1 MSSVTTVNLLTK
13 KKGKYLTK
21 YSPPHEHNYLSSIVI
36 VSKLKVENVLN
47 PPTTNKQLKQF
58 LSAQV
63 HHNLTTPS
71 AVNQ

>member
-1 MSSVTTVNLLTK
+1 MSSFTTVNLLTK

-47 PPTTNKQLKQF
+47 PPHDQQAVKTIFVCSSTPQF
-58 LSAQV
+58 DDPVS
-63 HHNLTTPS
+63 S
-71 AVNQ
+71 